1 MRPEACPSAGS
12 NHVYP
17 DTERTAPLS
26 PFPPSQDAH
35 NPNFPRSAD
44 WYREQGESE
53 FNRVLLQQEGRHGA
67 QGHAAF
73 NYWFHPP
80 DAARFAAPYS
90 RALWEEDFAARPP

>member
-1 MRPEACPSAGS
+1 
-12 NHVYP
+12 V
-17 DTERTAPLS
+17 LS
-26 PFPPSQDAH
+26 RA
-35 NPNFPRSAD
+35 
-44 WYREQGESE
+44 
-53 FNRVLLQQEGRHGA
+53 GA